1 MGGRKTKLII
11 LGVLLAAGTAVYVG
25 RNTLAER
32 LYERAL
38 DKTAGIDKSIA
49 LGDGLQA
56 YLCGSGAPL
65 PDPDRAGPCIGI
77 VAGRDAFVF
86 DSGSGSTRNLLRM
99 GFPVDRMQ
107 GVFLTHLHSDHID
120 GLGELLLQI
129 WIGGSRGKPIPV
141 YGPAGTQDVL
151 AGLRQAYQLDEN
163 YRVAHHGPKF
173 ARPGGYGGEP
183 RIIVAPVNPP
193 FPDGSHKLDGTV
205 AYEANGV
212 KISAFHVDHF
222 PIAPAYGYRIDYK
235 GRSVTISGDTVYS
248 PNLVRAAK
256 DTDVLFHEA
265 LNPRMVRQLQAKLA
279 QRGRTDTAKIM
290 GDIENYHTS
299 PQDAARAAANARAK
313 ALVLYHL
320 VPSIPAGL
328 MERLFVGD
336 AARQFGGPLKV
347 GRDGLLVSL
356 PANGKAVTFKQ
367 VL

>member
-1 MGGRKTKLII
+1 MGGRKTRLII
-11 LGVLLAAGTAVYVG
+11 LGVLLAAGIAAYAG
-25 RNTLAER
+25 RNTIVEW

-38 DKTAGIDKSIA
+38 DRTAGVDQSLA
-49 LGDGLQA
+49 LGDGLHA

-65 PDPDRAGPCIGI
+65 PDAERAGPCIGI

-86 DSGSGSTRNLLRM
+86 DSGSGSTRKLLRM

-129 WIGGSRGKPIPV
+129 WIGGSRGTPIPV
-141 YGPAGTQDVL
+141 YGPSGTERVI
-151 AGLRQAYQLDEN
+151 AGLREAYTLDEG
-163 YRVAHHGPKF
+163 YRVAHHGAAY
-173 ARPGGYGGEP
+173 ARPGGFGG
-183 RIIVAPVNPP
+183 APQILTIPGGPP
-193 FPDGSHKLDGTV
+193 GALTV
-205 AYEANGV
+205 YERNGV
-212 KISAFHVDHF
+212 KIAVVRVNHA

-235 GRSVTISGDTVYS
+235 GRSIAISGDTIYS
-248 PNLVRAAK
+248 PEFVAAAQGA
-256 DTDVLFHEA
+256 DVMFHEA

-279 QRGRTDTAKIM
+279 ERGRTDTAKIM

-299 PQDAARAAANARAK
+299 PEDAARAASNAHAK

-328 MERLFVGD
+328 MEGLFTGD
-336 AARQFGGPLKV
+336 AAKQYSGPLKV

-356 PANGKAVTFKQ
+356 PANGKDVTFKQ